1 MSNWVW
7 NNLFMSKPF
16 SLSISSNIPLI
27 SWIIIVNGL
36 VFTGKICRFKSH
48 DLHGK
53 ITMVS
58 GEDFPNKTN
67 PLTLKFSPSS
77 IDLWQLSVGV
87 VWLALSHVMIHQW
100 ESPGWT
106 AVLTIDGMIKIHE
119 KHELSIND
127 MNYCFFDALSTTYQ
141 LDSWPIA
148 LAFGQRIR
156 TGHYSW
162 IVYSPFNDIHNI
174 VHELSMNLNFSWLL
188 HE

>member
-1 MSNWVW
+1 MDWFSRGKFAG
-7 NNLFMSKPF
+7 LSPMIFM
-16 SLSISSNIPLI
+16 
-27 SWIIIVNGL
+27 
-36 VFTGKICRFKSH
+36 GKSRWFPV
-48 DLHGK
+48 K
-53 ITMVS
+53 I
-58 GEDFPNKTN
+58 FPNKTN